1 MTYHLY
7 LAEDFAADDF
17 FKEWVSAPTPEND
30 RFWRN
35 FLREHPDRFDD
46 LEEGRRLV
54 AGLQSIG
61 SADNRGLK
69 STSQRTV
76 RSIWMR
82 IEHSLDGLDAPLKRP
97 IWRRGFW
104 QVAAGLLLALGAG
117 GWWLG
122 QRSADA
128 ANTSFGT
135 EGSSDWKLAVNEGRQ
150 SMVIQLADGSQVSLS
165 QYSRLRY
172 PAEFGATERKV
183 YLTGDAFFEVT
194 KNPQAPFLVY
204 TNTIVT
210 KVLGT
215 SFEVKSSPDS
225 SDVTVEVRTGRVSVY
240 ANDSDLHQDPEAK
253 GIILTPNQKA
263 VYHRPNASIRKAL
276 VDKPILLVP
285 VNKMEQ
291 FVFEAAPAS
300 EVFRALGEAY
310 GIDVVYDEEV
320 LKNCLLTINLT
331 DEDLYQKL
339 KVISMVIDIHYKFI
353 DGQIVIFSR
362 GC

>member
-1 MTYHLY
+1 MDYHKY
-7 LAEDFAADDF
+7 LAEDFAANDD

-30 RFWRN
+30 LFWHN
-35 FLREHPDRFDD
+35 FLREHPERFDY

-54 AGLQSIG
+54 LGIQNIRFANYEGPKSALQPS
-61 SADNRGLK
+61 
-69 STSQRTV
+69 V

-82 IEHSLDGLDAPLKRP
+82 IEHSLAGLDAPLRRP

-104 QVAAGLLLALGAG
+104 QIAAGLLLTLGAG

-122 QRSADA
+122 QRSADVEHFTFA
-128 ANTSFGT
+128 T
-135 EGSSDWKLAVNEGRQ
+135 EGYPDWKLAVNEARQ
-150 SMVIQLADGSQVSLS
+150 SMLIQLADGSQVSLG
-165 QYSRLRY
+165 QHSRLRY
-172 PAEFGATERKV
+172 PAEFGTTKREV
-183 YLTGDAFFEVT
+183 FLTGNAFFEVT
-194 KNPQAPFLVY
+194 KNPHAPFLVY

-240 ANDSDLHQDPEAK
+240 ANDSDLHQDPEAR

-263 VYHRPNASIRKAL
+263 VYHRPDASIRKAL
-276 VDKPILLVP
+276 VDKPILLLSV
-285 VNKMEQ
+285 KEMEQ
-291 FVFEAAPAS
+291 FFFEAAPAA
-300 EVFRALGEAY
+300 EVFQALGKAY
-310 GIDVVYDEEV
+310 GIDVIYDEEV

-331 DEDLYQKL
+331 DEDLYQRL
-339 KVISMVIDIHYKFI
+339 EVISMVIDIHYKFI